1 MPTMQ
6 PSALTDQLWG
16 TRAHTQGAQ
25 YQKPRKIPLR
35 IEPKTY
41 FANERTFLAWLGM
54 ATTLGTVSTAIAGFA
69 VEDEDVKHSGGIS
82 TGTVELITLT
92 LLPVS
97 IAMIAY
103 ALFTFYWRSEF
114 IRRKQ
119 VGFFDD
125 KVGPITLAIIVMI
138 SLTLIMLAA
147 VKDLIVSP
155 IPCTMSGPPYDYC
168 LLSAACDAPRHTSLC
183 LWAVVAESSVPR
195 PTRGSDM
202 VCNLTLIDPSTLDQP
217 ELAAGVELMCFAP
230 QAEQLPHV
238 RRPGDIIRIHRARVD
253 RYNERTQLV
262 GKVGYRGF
270 AFCLFHAV
278 DSGLQPNQPYQ
289 KSSQHFFYDE
299 REQGLLVGLRTYMAT
314 LNRQQLGGNTT
325 YLRRI
330 MEDMPDACN
339 VPLLGTALPLVVAKS
354 ISMELPAVYSWVKF
368 RNLGA
373 RVVQGQL
380 QAYFSR
386 NSRWT
391 PWQHEQQPQ
400 MQFMEEYRERL
411 SANLTAG
418 WAPDPVAGH
427 DELLA
432 VCTHRECPYSTL
444 RQVLLDTPT
453 ARPRCY
459 RVLVRLMD
467 YSPRD
472 PVAMCH
478 TRTEC
483 GLPAN
488 SSRSNWLYTLK
499 LLVED
504 ATASLD
510 LILFGP
516 DADGF
521 FPGMLPRD
529 LQADHD
535 AATAL
540 QQRFQQLLGQGSQR
554 DGGPWME
561 LSIKSYYTDP
571 SRPWQTR
578 QYRVHDSR
586 LQAWLGA
593 D

>member
-1 MPTMQ
+1 
-6 PSALTDQLWG
+6 
-16 TRAHTQGAQ
+16 
-25 YQKPRKIPLR
+25 
-35 IEPKTY
+35 
-41 FANERTFLAWLGM
+41 
-54 ATTLGTVSTAIAGFA
+54 
-69 VEDEDVKHSGGIS
+69 
-82 TGTVELITLT
+82 
-92 LLPVS
+92 
-97 IAMIAY
+97 
-103 ALFTFYWRSEF
+103 
-114 IRRKQ
+114 
-119 VGFFDD
+119 
-125 KVGPITLAIIVMI
+125 
-138 SLTLIMLAA
+138 
-147 VKDLIVSP
+147 
-155 IPCTMSGPPYDYC
+155 MSGPPYDYC

-330 MEDMPDACN
+330 MEVRPMQFFDSVCRVVAMDDSHPNMRLLYLWDGSDALPYPMTFDTRAEEEMPETQSQQLRPFALPLQDMPDACN

-432 VCTHRECPYSTL
+432 VCTH
-444 RQVLLDTPT
+444 
-453 ARPRCY
+453 
-459 RVLVRLMD
+459 
-467 YSPRD
+467 
-472 PVAMCH
+472 H
-478 TRTEC
+478 
-483 GLPAN
+483 
-488 SSRSNWLYTLK
+488 
-499 LLVED
+499 
-504 ATASLD
+504 
-510 LILFGP
+510 
-516 DADGF
+516 ADGF